1 MSYPANRGPA
11 TNRQNTGLI
20 TSDTCPDNMQ
30 FNCGDVMK
38 AAVTK
43 AAMIPALFVAV
54 LSGPVWAQPLQGLDG
69 IAKEASTGQE
79 SFIAQPGVAQPGV
92 AQPGINLREA
102 TAIARKHTG
111 GKVLSANPRQ
121 RGAVMEYR
129 VRMLVDGARVVTV
142 TVDNHG
148 QVRERR

>member
-1 MSYPANRGPA
+1 
-11 TNRQNTGLI
+11 
-20 TSDTCPDNMQ
+20 
-30 FNCGDVMK
+30 MK
-38 AAVTK
+38 T
-43 AAMIPALFVAV
+43 AMILTFCVAALSIAG
-54 LSGPVWAQPLQGLDG
+54 LAGPVQAQPLPGLNG
-69 IAKEASTGQE
+69 ITKEASARQD
-79 SFIAQPGVAQPGV
+79 SFV

-129 VRMLVDGARVVTV
+129 VRMLVDGERVVTV
-142 TVDNHG
+142 TVDDSG